1 MKTESLEIIES
12 TVVKRLIQEHGLTA
26 KKALEVWDRYVS
38 EHDVSETDSIESI
51 LEALSNKA
59 NTPF

>member
-1 MKTESLEIIES
+1 MKAESLAIIES
-12 TVVKRLIQEHGLTA
+12 TVVKRLIQENGLTA
-26 KKALEVWDRYVS
+26 KKALEVWDKYVS

>member
-1 MKTESLEIIES
+1 MKAESLEIIES

-26 KKALEVWDRYVS
+26 KKALEVWDRYAS
-38 EHDVSETDSIESI
+38 EHDISETDSIESI
-51 LEALSNKA
+51 SEALSNKA

>member
-1 MKTESLEIIES
+1 MKAESLEIIES
-12 TVVKRLIQEHGLTA
+12 TVVKWLIQERGLTA

-59 NTPF
+59 N